1 MDAEDDDINVDAIE
15 VVKGPVALI
24 NSTGMDVVCVIENSS
39 TDRKVRGNSPP
50 KINHSG
56 ATLKNNQKSSNQNQN
71 PDMKF
76 NIFFSCDFSTNP
88 FQTLPFIA
96 ASSSV
101 VITLIHEI

>member
-1 MDAEDDDINVDAIE
+1 MDAQDDDINVDAIE

-50 KINHSG
+50 KINNIYFSVVVK
-56 ATLKNNQKSSNQNQN
+56 TKS
-71 PDMKF
+71 
-76 NIFFSCDFSTNP
+76 I
-88 FQTLPFIA
+88 QTLPFIA

-101 VITLIHEI
+101 IITLIKKIWEVN